1 MTQDAVPE
9 AVDSA
14 CCSGRT
20 PGTKRGWSP
29 TRIGFA
35 LVPAHGG
42 TVLQR
47 ARSSGETGHP
57 LEVQFYRFPSEGAL
71 QAYLADDRRV
81 ALAAERDRVV
91 SRTEL
96 MRVTFALAANCQVFA
111 PPIRLAACCPPC
123 SLR

>member
-1 MTQDAVPE
+1 MTKSAAPD
-9 AVDSA
+9 DSLKPVELCVLLWA
-14 CCSGRT
+14 H
-20 PGTKRGWSP
+20 PGHEDGLVAYEDRVL
-29 TRIGFA
+29 A

-42 TVLQR
+42 AVIQR

-57 LEVQFYRFPSEGAL
+57 LEVQFYRFPSEAAL

-96 MRVTFALAANCQVFA
+96 MRVTF
-111 PPIRLAACCPPC
+111 R
-123 SLR
+123 